1 MTMTK
6 SKSSMNLVPVILIF
20 VLILGAGYL
29 LLKDTLK
36 LPWFKNDTTVE
47 ITRLEGFPRAWDT
60 QKTIKKVRRVIK
72 SEQELKDFFAYA
84 DMVDDTSLNAI
95 LAKVNFDKELL
106 LGVTS
111 DTREETEGL
120 IRVKRVETDKVKKK
134 LYVKIIQYK
143 PDATCVP
150 EVKSN
155 ILIDVVKI
163 SKSDNE
169 IGFDVVTENR
179 SCN

>member
-1 MTMTK
+1 MTR

-36 LPWFKNDTTVE
+36 LPWFRDDNTVE
-47 ITRLEGFPRAWDT
+47 ITRLEGFPRAWET
-60 QKTIKKVRRVIK
+60 QKDVKKVRRVIK
-72 SEQELKDFFAYA
+72 SEAELKEFFAYA
-84 DMVDDTSLNAI
+84 DIVDEASLNAI
-95 LAKVNFDKELL
+95 LSKVNFDKEFL

-111 DTREETEGL
+111 DTQEETESL
-120 IRVKRVETDKVKKK
+120 IRIKRVEIDKAEKK
-134 LYVKIIQYK
+134 LNVKIIQYK
-143 PDATCVP
+143 PDTTCVP

-155 ILIDVVKI
+155 ILVDVVKI

-169 IGFDVVTENR
+169 TSFDVTKENR

>member
-1 MTMTK
+1 MTR

-36 LPWFKNDTTVE
+36 LPWFRDDNTVE
-47 ITRLEGFPRAWDT
+47 ITRLEGFPRAWET
-60 QKTIKKVRRVIK
+60 QKDVKKVRRVIK
-72 SEQELKDFFAYA
+72 SEAELKEFFAYA
-84 DMVDDTSLNAI
+84 DIVDEASLNAI
-95 LAKVNFDKELL
+95 LSKVNFDKEFL

-111 DTREETEGL
+111 DTQEETEGL
-120 IRVKRVETDKVKKK
+120 IRIKRVEIDKAEKK
-134 LYVKIIQYK
+134 LNVKIIQYK
-143 PDATCVP
+143 PDTTCVP

-155 ILIDVVKI
+155 ILVDVVKI

-169 IGFDVVTENR
+169 TSFDVTKENR